1 MKYKALLIDD
11 SKPVSY
17 FNKVV
22 LERSNKFSSIELAG
36 NGLEAVSILDSGYT
50 ADVIFLDINMP
61 VMNGWQFLE
70 HYQQRVLNQTPI
82 ILLLATMPRQAEQD
96 KLASYPFVKGVKKKM
111 LSQEM
116 LVEIIDHMIL
126 V

>member
-22 LERSNKFSSIELAG
+22 LERSNKFSSIELAS

-111 LSQEM
+111 LSQGM
-116 LVEIIDHMIL
+116 LEEVIDHMIL

>member
-22 LERSNKFSSIELAG
+22 LERSNKFSSIELAS

-70 HYQQRVLNQTPI
+70 HYQHRVLNQTPI

-116 LVEIIDHMIL
+116 LEEIIDHMIL

>member
-1 MKYKALLIDD
+1 LKYKALLIDD

-22 LERSNKFSSIELAG
+22 LERSNKFSSIELAS

-70 HYQQRVLNQTPI
+70 HYQHRVLNQTPI

-116 LVEIIDHMIL
+116 LEEIIDHMIL